1 MIRRQKKKSAL
12 ESIISQ
18 ANNYRQQIA
27 MISLLII
34 LLSFLFPGGKTLLY
48 SYQLNDVS
56 KEEIVAPFNFPILKN
71 NVELQSDL
79 NEAIALEPYLFVRS
93 NSAVNKQIEEINTF
107 FDLTKK
113 IQIANL
119 KLIESRN
126 NLYIERFSKNFNR
139 SITIVEADSAL
150 LSELKN
156 RMINIFSFT
165 GEDDKW
171 NKILF
176 ESTSS
181 SAKIDLETLKKRII
195 KISRNRWAE
204 GIYDIPISNI
214 LSNQVAMNLSDG
226 KANILTDPS
235 DYNDLQT
242 AWTKARVEI
251 TNEFSDNQVIQREIG
266 YSLIV
271 ELMKP
276 NLIFDRETTE
286 RRKQARLDRVPRNKG
301 IILENERVVEAN
313 KRITEDDL
321 EKLYSLSV
329 AVDAKSASED
339 ILQIALAYL
348 GRLIVVGILVSLLF
362 GFIFV
367 YKRSIFED
375 QKMVLFLSIIFL
387 IEGVLTYLLTQKF
400 ALSEYLIPIT
410 VAAMV
415 ITIMFDGF
423 VGLIATFSMALLIG
437 TQIGNNVEFMI
448 TSVFISIMGIYTVR
462 NLRRR
467 SQLFTAI
474 FVLIAS
480 SAIAIVGQGL
490 FKGHTWQVM
499 SYDMTNLLLLSVL
512 SPILTYGL
520 IGILEVSFGITT
532 NLTLIELLDFQQP
545 LLKRLQKEANGTFN
559 HCVVV
564 GNLAEACADAIGAN
578 SLLCRV
584 GAYYHDIGKML
595 RPEYYIENQYGGENK
610 HDKLTPVM
618 SAKII
623 KSHVSDGLLL
633 AKEYSLPSI
642 VSDFIPMHHGTTRV
656 EYFYR
661 KAIEE
666 EKNVDEDQF
675 RYPGPKPNTKETGI
689 LMICEAIEAGIRSIK
704 EPDIIKID
712 DMITKII
719 NSRVSSGQLSECPLT
734 MDELNRIKGNMD
746 SNTGLLSVLKG
757 IYHIRIEYPDEL
769 ESNKATS
776 ND

>member
-18 ANNYRQQIA
+18 TNNYWQQIV
-27 MISLLII
+27 MVSMLII
-34 LLSFLFPGGKTLLY
+34 SLSFLFPGGKTLLY

-71 NVELQSDL
+71 NKELQSDL
-79 NEAIALEPYLFVRS
+79 DEAITLEPYLFIRS
-93 NSAVNKQIEEINTF
+93 NSAVNNQIKEINTF

-119 KLIESRN
+119 KLIESKN
-126 NLYIERFSKNFNR
+126 NLYKERFSKNFNR
-139 SITIVEADSAL
+139 ARSIVEADSVS

-156 RMINIFSFT
+156 KMKNTFTFT

-176 ESTSS
+176 ESTSYYTE
-181 SAKIDLETLKKRII
+181 IDLEALKKRII

-226 KANILTDPS
+226 KANILTNPS
-235 DYNDLQT
+235 DYNDLQA

-251 TNEFSDNQVIQREIG
+251 TNQFSDKQLIEREIG

-276 NLIFDRETTE
+276 NLIFDRETSE
-286 RRKQARLDRVPRNKG
+286 RRQQARLDRVPRNKG

-339 ILQIALAYL
+339 TLQIALAYL

-387 IEGVLTYLLTQKF
+387 IEGILTYLLTQKF

-423 VGLIATFSMALLIG
+423 VGLIATFSMALLVG

-623 KSHVSDGLLL
+623 KSHVSDGLVL

-704 EPDIIKID
+704 DPDLIKID
-712 DMITKII
+712 DMISKII

-746 SNTGLLSVLKG
+746 GNTGLLSVLKG

-769 ESNKATS
+769 ESNKATKQ
-776 ND
+776 

>member
-1 MIRRQKKKSAL
+1 MIRNQKKKSFL
-12 ESIISQ
+12 EIIFSQ
-18 ANNYRQQIA
+18 SNYYWQQIT
-27 MISLLII
+27 MILILVI
-34 LLSFLFPGGKTLLY
+34 SLSFLFPGGKTLLY

-71 NVELQSDL
+71 SNELQSDL
-79 NEAIALEPYLFVRS
+79 DEAITLEPFIFIRS
-93 NSAVNKQIEEINTF
+93 NNAVAIQLQEIDTF

-113 IQIANL
+113 IQRANI
-119 KLIESRN
+119 KLINSKN
-126 NLYIERFSKNFNR
+126 NLYRNRFSENFNASR
-139 SITIVEADSAL
+139 IAVEADSTSL
-150 LSELKN
+150 EQLKN
-156 RMINIFSFT
+156 KMIEAFSFID
-165 GEDDKW
+165 EDDKW
-171 NKILF
+171 DMILFDNPSSRNKINL
-176 ESTSS
+176 E
-181 SAKIDLETLKKRII
+181 KIEKKII

-204 GIYDIPISNI
+204 GIYDIPILDI
-214 LSNQVAMNLSDG
+214 LSKQIAMNLLDG
-226 KANILTDPS
+226 KANILVDPS
-235 DYNDLQT
+235 DYNDLQS

-251 TNEFSDNQVIQREIG
+251 TNEFTENEMIQREIG

-276 NLIFDRETTE
+276 NLLYDRETTE
-286 RRKQARLDRVPRNKG
+286 RRQQARLDRVPRNKG

-313 KRITEDDL
+313 KRITNDDL
-321 EKLYSLSV
+321 EKLFSLSL

-339 ILQIALAYL
+339 FVQITLAYL
-348 GRLIVVGILVSLLF
+348 GRIIVVGILVSLLF
-362 GFIFV
+362 GFLFV
-367 YKRSIFED
+367 YKKTIFED
-375 QKMVLFLSIIFL
+375 QKMVLFLCFIFL
-387 IEGVLTYLLTQKF
+387 IEGVLAYLFTQKL

-415 ITIMFDGF
+415 VTIMFDGF
-423 VGLIATFSMALLIG
+423 VGLIATFSMTFLIG

-448 TSVFISIMGIYTVR
+448 TSLFTSIMGIYTVR

-474 FVLIAS
+474 FVLIGC
-480 SAIAIVGQGL
+480 SALAIIGQGL
-490 FKGHTWQVM
+490 FKGYDWQAM
-499 SYDMTNLLLLSVL
+499 SYDMMNLLLLSVL

-545 LLKRLQKEANGTFN
+545 LLKRLQQEANGTFN

-564 GNLAEACADAIGAN
+564 GNLAEACADSIGAN

-610 HDKLTPVM
+610 HDKLSPVM

-633 AKEYSLPSI
+633 AKEYSLPNI

-661 KAIEE
+661 QALEDD
-666 EKNVDEDQF
+666 KNVDEEQF
-675 RYPGPKPNTKETGI
+675 KYSGPKPNTKETGI

-704 EPDIIKID
+704 EPDLIKIEE
-712 DMITKII
+712 MITNII
-719 NSRVSSGQLSECPLT
+719 NSRISSGQLSECPLT
-734 MDELNRIKGNMD
+734 MDELTRIKGNMD
-746 SNTGLLSVLKG
+746 GNSGLLSVLKG

-769 ESNKATS
+769 ENSKAAEK
-776 ND
+776 

>member
-1 MIRRQKKKSAL
+1 MIRNQKKKSFL
-12 ESIISQ
+12 EIIFSQ
-18 ANNYRQQIA
+18 SNNYWQQIA
-27 MISLLII
+27 MIFI
-34 LLSFLFPGGKTLLY
+34 LVISLSFLFPGGKTLLY

-71 NVELQSDL
+71 SNELQSDL
-79 NEAIALEPYLFVRS
+79 DEAITLEPFIFIRS
-93 NSAVNKQIEEINTF
+93 NDAVAKQLQEIDTF
-107 FDLTKK
+107 FDLTEK
-113 IQIANL
+113 IQRANI
-119 KLIESRN
+119 KLINSKS
-126 NLYIERFSKNFNR
+126 NLYRERFSENFNASR
-139 SITIVEADSAL
+139 IAVEADSTSL
-150 LSELKN
+150 EQLKDK
-156 RMINIFSFT
+156 MIETFSFID
-165 GEDDKW
+165 EDDKW
-171 NKILF
+171 GMVLF
-176 ESTSS
+176 DDPSS
-181 SAKIDLETLKKRII
+181 RNNIDLEKIEKKII

-204 GIYDIPISNI
+204 GIYDIPISDI
-214 LSNQVAMNLSDG
+214 LSKQVAMNLLDG
-226 KANILTDPS
+226 KANILVDPS
-235 DYNDLQT
+235 DYNDLQA

-251 TNEFSDNQVIQREIG
+251 TNEFTENEITQREIG

-276 NLIFDRETTE
+276 NLLFDRETTE
-286 RRKQARLDRVPRNKG
+286 RRQQARLDRVPRNKG

-321 EKLYSLSV
+321 EKLFSLSL

-339 ILQIALAYL
+339 ILQITLAYL
-348 GRLIVVGILVSLLF
+348 GRIIVVGILVSLLF
-362 GFIFV
+362 GFLFV
-367 YKRSIFED
+367 YKKTIFED
-375 QKMVLFLSIIFL
+375 QKMVLFLCFIFL
-387 IEGVLTYLLTQKF
+387 IEGVLAYLFTQKL

-423 VGLIATFSMALLIG
+423 VGLIATFSMIFLIG

-448 TSVFISIMGIYTVR
+448 TSLFTSIMGIYTVR

-474 FVLIAS
+474 FVLIGCS
-480 SAIAIVGQGL
+480 TLAIIGQGL
-490 FKGHTWQVM
+490 FKGYDWQIM
-499 SYDMTNLLLLSVL
+499 SYDMMNLLLLSVL

-545 LLKRLQKEANGTFN
+545 LLKRLQQEANGTFN

-633 AKEYSLPSI
+633 AKEYSLPKI
-642 VSDFIPMHHGTTRV
+642 VSDFIPMHHGTSRV

-661 KAIEE
+661 QALEE
-666 EKNVDEDQF
+666 DNNVDEEQF
-675 RYPGPKPNTKETGI
+675 KYSGPKPNTKETGI

-704 EPDIIKID
+704 EPDLIKIEE
-712 DMITKII
+712 MITKII
-719 NSRVSSGQLSECPLT
+719 NSRISSGQLSECPLT
-734 MDELNRIKGNMD
+734 MDELTRIKGNMD
-746 SNTGLLSVLKG
+746 GNSGLLSVLKG
-757 IYHIRIEYPDEL
+757 IYHIRIEYPEEL
-769 ESNKATS
+769 ENSKAAEK
-776 ND
+776 

>member
-1 MIRRQKKKSAL
+1 
-12 ESIISQ
+12 
-18 ANNYRQQIA
+18 
-27 MISLLII
+27 
-34 LLSFLFPGGKTLLY
+34 
-48 SYQLNDVS
+48 
-56 KEEIVAPFNFPILKN
+56 
-71 NVELQSDL
+71 
-79 NEAIALEPYLFVRS
+79 
-93 NSAVNKQIEEINTF
+93 
-107 FDLTKK
+107 
-113 IQIANL
+113 
-119 KLIESRN
+119 
-126 NLYIERFSKNFNR
+126 
-139 SITIVEADSAL
+139 
-150 LSELKN
+150 
-156 RMINIFSFT
+156 
-165 GEDDKW
+165 
-171 NKILF
+171 
-176 ESTSS
+176 
-181 SAKIDLETLKKRII
+181 
-195 KISRNRWAE
+195 
-204 GIYDIPISNI
+204 
-214 LSNQVAMNLSDG
+214 
-226 KANILTDPS
+226 
-235 DYNDLQT
+235 
-242 AWTKARVEI
+242 
-251 TNEFSDNQVIQREIG
+251 
-266 YSLIV
+266 
-271 ELMKP
+271 
-276 NLIFDRETTE
+276 
-286 RRKQARLDRVPRNKG
+286 
-301 IILENERVVEAN
+301 
-313 KRITEDDL
+313 
-321 EKLYSLSV
+321 
-329 AVDAKSASED
+329 
-339 ILQIALAYL
+339 
-348 GRLIVVGILVSLLF
+348 
-362 GFIFV
+362 
-367 YKRSIFED
+367 
-375 QKMVLFLSIIFL
+375 L

-437 TQIGNNVEFMI
+437 TQIGNNVDFMI

-480 SAIAIVGQGL
+480 SAIAIAGQGL
-490 FKGHTWQVM
+490 FKGHTWQAM

-623 KSHVSDGLLL
+623 KSHVSDGLIL

-642 VSDFIPMHHGTTRV
+642 VSNFIPMHHGTTRV

-704 EPDIIKID
+704 DPDLIKID

-746 SNTGLLSVLKG
+746 GNTGLLSVLKG

-769 ESNKATS
+769 ESNKAAKQ
-776 ND
+776 

>member
-1 MIRRQKKKSAL
+1 
-12 ESIISQ
+12 
-18 ANNYRQQIA
+18 

-79 NEAIALEPYLFVRS
+79 DEAIALEPYLFVRS
-93 NSAVNKQIEEINTF
+93 NSAVNNQIEEINTF

-126 NLYIERFSKNFNR
+126 NLYIERFSKNFNKSR
-139 SITIVEADSAL
+139 MIVEADSVS

-156 RMINIFSFT
+156 RMKNTFTFT

-181 SAKIDLETLKKRII
+181 YTEIDLETLKKIII

-226 KANILTDPS
+226 KANILTSPS

-251 TNEFSDNQVIQREIG
+251 TNEFSDNQVIEREIG

-286 RRKQARLDRVPRNKG
+286 RRQQARLDRVPRNKG

-339 ILQIALAYL
+339 TLQIALAYL

-387 IEGVLTYLLTQKF
+387 IEGILTYLLTQKF

-623 KSHVSDGLLL
+623 KSHVSDGLIL

-704 EPDIIKID
+704 DPDLIKID

-746 SNTGLLSVLKG
+746 GNTGLLSVLKG

-769 ESNKATS
+769 ESNKATKQ
-776 ND
+776 

>member
-18 ANNYRQQIA
+18 ANNYWQQIA

-56 KEEIVAPFNFPILKN
+56 KEEIVAPFNFSILKN
-71 NVELQSDL
+71 NAELQSDL
-79 NEAIALEPYLFVRS
+79 DEAIALEPYLFIRS
-93 NSAVNKQIEEINTF
+93 NSAVNNQIGEINTF

-113 IQIANL
+113 NQIANL

-126 NLYIERFSKNFNR
+126 NLYRERFSKNFNKSR
-139 SITIVEADSAL
+139 MIVEADSVS
-150 LSELKN
+150 LSELNN
-156 RMINIFSFT
+156 RMKNTFTFT

-181 SAKIDLETLKKRII
+181 YAEIDLETLKKIII

-214 LSNQVAMNLSDG
+214 LSNRVAMNLSDG

-251 TNEFSDNQVIQREIG
+251 TNEFSENQAIEREIG

-286 RRKQARLDRVPRNKG
+286 RRQQARLDRVPRNKG

-339 ILQIALAYL
+339 TLQIALAYL

-387 IEGVLTYLLTQKF
+387 IEGILTYLLTQKF
-400 ALSEYLIPIT
+400 TLSEYLIPIT

-661 KAIEE
+661 KAAEE

-675 RYPGPKPNTKETGI
+675 RYPGHKPNTKETGI

-704 EPDIIKID
+704 DPDLIKID
-712 DMITKII
+712 EMITKII

-746 SNTGLLSVLKG
+746 GNTGLLSVLKG

>member
-1 MIRRQKKKSAL
+1 MIRNQKKKSFL
-12 ESIISQ
+12 EIIFSQ
-18 ANNYRQQIA
+18 SNYYWQQIA
-27 MISLLII
+27 MILILVI
-34 LLSFLFPGGKTLLY
+34 SLSFLFPGGKTLLY

-71 NVELQSDL
+71 SNELQSDL
-79 NEAIALEPYLFVRS
+79 DEAITLEPFIFIRS
-93 NSAVNKQIEEINTF
+93 NNAVANQLQEIDTF

-113 IQIANL
+113 IQRANI
-119 KLIESRN
+119 KLINSKN
-126 NLYIERFSKNFNR
+126 NLYRNRFSENFNASR
-139 SITIVEADSAL
+139 IAVEADSTSL
-150 LSELKN
+150 EQLKN
-156 RMINIFSFT
+156 KMIEAFSFID
-165 GEDDKW
+165 EDDKW
-171 NKILF
+171 DMILFDNPSSRNKINL
-176 ESTSS
+176 E
-181 SAKIDLETLKKRII
+181 KIEKKII

-204 GIYDIPISNI
+204 GIYDIPILDI
-214 LSNQVAMNLSDG
+214 LSKQIAMNLLDG
-226 KANILTDPS
+226 KANILVDPS
-235 DYNDLQT
+235 DYNDLQS

-251 TNEFSDNQVIQREIG
+251 TNEFTENEMIQREIG

-276 NLIFDRETTE
+276 NLLFDRETTE
-286 RRKQARLDRVPRNKG
+286 RRQQARLDRVPRNKG

-313 KRITEDDL
+313 KRITNDDL
-321 EKLYSLSV
+321 EKLFSLSL

-339 ILQIALAYL
+339 IVQISLAYL
-348 GRLIVVGILVSLLF
+348 GRIIVVGILVSLLF
-362 GFIFV
+362 GFLFV
-367 YKRSIFED
+367 YKKTIFED
-375 QKMVLFLSIIFL
+375 QKMVLFLCFIFL
-387 IEGVLTYLLTQKF
+387 IEGVLAYLFTQKL

-415 ITIMFDGF
+415 VTIMFDGF
-423 VGLIATFSMALLIG
+423 VGLIATFSMTFLIG

-448 TSVFISIMGIYTVR
+448 TSLFTSIMGIYTVR

-474 FVLIAS
+474 FVLIGC
-480 SAIAIVGQGL
+480 SALAIIGQGL
-490 FKGHTWQVM
+490 FKGYDWQVM
-499 SYDMTNLLLLSVL
+499 SYDMMNLLLLSVL

-545 LLKRLQKEANGTFN
+545 LLKRLQQEANGTFN

-564 GNLAEACADAIGAN
+564 GNLAEACADSIGAN

-610 HDKLTPVM
+610 HDKLSPVM

-633 AKEYSLPSI
+633 AKEYSLPNI

-661 KAIEE
+661 QALEDD
-666 EKNVDEDQF
+666 KNVDEEQF
-675 RYPGPKPNTKETGI
+675 KYSGPKPNTKETGI

-704 EPDIIKID
+704 EPDLIKIEE
-712 DMITKII
+712 MITNII
-719 NSRVSSGQLSECPLT
+719 NSRISSGQLSECPLT
-734 MDELNRIKGNMD
+734 MDELTRIKGNMD
-746 SNTGLLSVLKG
+746 GNSGLLSVLKG

-769 ESNKATS
+769 ENSKAAEK
-776 ND
+776 

>member
-1 MIRRQKKKSAL
+1 MCIR
-12 ESIISQ
+12 
-18 ANNYRQQIA
+18 
-27 MISLLII
+27 
-34 LLSFLFPGGKTLLY
+34 
-48 SYQLNDVS
+48 D
-56 KEEIVAPFNFPILKN
+56 
-71 NVELQSDL
+71 
-79 NEAIALEPYLFVRS
+79 
-93 NSAVNKQIEEINTF
+93 
-107 FDLTKK
+107 
-113 IQIANL
+113 
-119 KLIESRN
+119 
-126 NLYIERFSKNFNR
+126 R

-251 TNEFSDNQVIQREIG
+251 TNEFSNNQVIQREIG

-286 RRKQARLDRVPRNKG
+286 RRQQARLDRVPRNKG

-339 ILQIALAYL
+339 TLQIALAYL

-375 QKMVLFLSIIFL
+375 QKMILFLSIIFL
-387 IEGVLTYLLTQKF
+387 IEGILTYLLTQKF
-400 ALSEYLIPIT
+400 TLSEYLIPIT

-675 RYPGPKPNTKETGI
+675 RYSGPKPNTKETGI

-746 SNTGLLSVLKG
+746 GNTGLLSVLKG